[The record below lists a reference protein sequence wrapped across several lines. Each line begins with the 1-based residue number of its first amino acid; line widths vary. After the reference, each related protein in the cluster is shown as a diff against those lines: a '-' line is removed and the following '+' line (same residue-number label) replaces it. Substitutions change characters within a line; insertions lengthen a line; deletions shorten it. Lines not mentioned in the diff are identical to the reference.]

1 MRSLRPLLVT
11 SALGA
16 GGLLLVSCG
25 GSGGSGG
32 GASTAAPVTSSVA
45 PVPSSSVPVAGP
57 RLVGAR
63 WADTDGSRSVTA
75 GDEVTLTFDRSVR
88 LGPADASRDL
98 AVGAGDTLGAGAT
111 LRAGG
116 KAEEVVVVLGAG
128 PGLSLWRT
136 YLPGQAPG
144 AGASP
149 ALVALAAGRVADAL
163 VGATGDPAVDGRAV
177 PVVVA
182 DPDAAPFD
190 SGRRF
195 VDPPLATARAVYGNL
210 HAHTGFSD
218 GQLDPAAAHAHVK
231 GLPAGHGL
239 DFMATSDHLEQLTAP
254 TWSATQNMADAA
266 QVAGS
271 YVTLRGYEW
280 GHGYILPLGWYNHI
294 NIIGSPY
301 LPALGA
307 TMTPSDLYAE
317 VLARG
322 FSDGAIGIF
331 NHPYIHKP
339 PLVYDQW
346 DDFRHDAAADKLM
359 SLIDCEGKGSE
370 QSPDL
375 GFLPALAKGWRVAP
389 SSNQD
394 NHSPNWGDKD
404 DQRTGLWLVD
414 LDRPSIIRAV
424 REGRAFSTSD
434 RNAKVRLI
442 ADGALWMG
450 STVAGP
456 GRVALRVEADDADG
470 EPFARIDLVSNG
482 VVVASQPI
490 GGGGPV
496 VFETTLDPQ
505 VDAYVFARVYQADG
519 DELFSAPIYVDR

>member
-1 MRSLRPLLVT
+1 MVELRPLLVASGL
-11 SALGA
+11 SAA
-16 GGLLLVSCG
+16 GLLLVSCG

-45 PVPSSSVPVAGP
+45 PVPSSVPTAGP

-63 WADTDGSRSVTA
+63 WADSDASQSVSA
-75 GDEVTLTFDRSVR
+75 GDEVTLAFDRAVR
-88 LGPADASRDL
+88 LGPADATRDL
-98 AVGAGDTLGAGAT
+98 AVGAGDTLGAAAT

-116 KAEEVVVVLGAG
+116 RAEEVVVVLGAG
-128 PGLSLWRT
+128 ASLSLWKT

-149 ALVALAAGRVADAL
+149 ALVALAPGRAPDAL

-182 DPDAAPFD
+182 DPDGAPFD

-195 VDPPLATARAVYGNL
+195 VDPPLASARAVYGNL

-231 GLPAGHGL
+231 ALPAGHGL
-239 DFMATSDHLEQLTAP
+239 DFMSTTDHLEQLTAP
-254 TWSATQNMADAA
+254 HWSATQNMADAA

-280 GHGYILPLGWYNHI
+280 GHGYIPPLGWYNHI
-294 NIIGSPY
+294 NIIGSAY
-301 LPALGA
+301 LPGLAA
-307 TMTPSDLYAE
+307 AMNPTDLYAE

-322 FSDGAIGIF
+322 FSEGAIGIF

-339 PLVYDQW
+339 PLVFNQW

-359 SLIDCEGKGSE
+359 ALIDCEGKGSD

-375 GFLPALAKGWRVAP
+375 GFLPALAKGWRLAP
-389 SSNQD
+389 ASNQD
-394 NHSPNWGDKD
+394 NHSPSWGDKD

-414 LDRPSIIRAV
+414 LDRPSILRAV

-442 ADGALWMG
+442 ADGTLWMG

-456 GRVALRVEADDADG
+456 GRVALRVEMDDADG
-470 EPFARIDLVSNG
+470 EPFARVDLWSNG
-482 VVVASQPI
+482 AVVATRTL
-490 GGGGPV
+490 GGPGPV

-505 VDAYVFARVYQADG
+505 VDAYVFARVYQADR
-519 DELFSAPIYVDR
+519 DELFSAPIFIDR